1 MATIVK
7 TPSGTWKAII
17 RMKGWPQVIKTL
29 RLKKDVEDWARS
41 TEDEMV
47 RGVYVR
53 RAKSGQTTV
62 EDAID
67 RYLLEITPIKEE
79 STREPEIRRAGI
91 LKKYLGKYS
100 LAALT
105 PEVIAKFRNDRLAGA
120 DRKDK
125 DGKPLPRANDTVR
138 LEMALLGHMYTVAC
152 KEWGIGLPFNPVL
165 SVRRPAPHPG
175 RTRRLTPEEEERLF
189 ALIEKHS
196 NPMLGW
202 IAGIAL
208 ETTMREGSVQKL
220 RIAQVSL
227 KRRTLFLPKTKNR
240 DPQTVPLSR
249 LATELF
255 RRALNHPRRPPDTEL
270 IFFGEPGRDGIRRPY
285 QFLSI
290 WRNIKIEA
298 GLRDLRFHDL
308 RHEAISRLVEAGFSD
323 LEVASISG
331 HKDMKSLKRYTHL
344 RNEKF
349 VERLDSAKRLDSVK
363 RLRSLK
369 RRTKAEPSR
378 PSNGK

>member
-17 RMKGWPQVIKTL
+17 RMKGWPQTIKTL
-29 RLKKDVEDWARS
+29 RLKQDVKDWARD
-41 TEDEMV
+41 TEAEMV
-47 RGVYVR
+47 RGVYVP
-53 RAKSGQTTV
+53 RAKLDQTMV
-62 EDAID
+62 GDAVD
-67 RYLLEITPIKEE
+67 RYLREITPTKEE
-79 STREPEIRRAGI
+79 STRGPEIRRGAI
-91 LKKYLGKYS
+91 LKKHLGKYS
-100 LAALT
+100 MAAVT
-105 PEVIAKFRNDRLAGA
+105 PDVVAKFRDDRLAGA

-125 DGKPLPRANDTVR
+125 NGKPIPRANDTVR
-138 LEMALLGHMYTVAC
+138 LEMALLGHMYEIARE
-152 KEWGIGLPFNPVL
+152 EWRIGMPFNPVY
-165 SVRRPAPHPG
+165 SVRRPAAHPG
-175 RTRRLTPEEEERLF
+175 RTRRLNVEEEERLF
-189 ALIEKHS
+189 ALIERHS

-220 RIAQVSL
+220 RISQVSL
-227 KRRTLFLPKTKNR
+227 KRRTLLLPKTKNR
-240 DPQTVPLSR
+240 DPQTIPLSR

-255 RRALNHPRRPPDTEL
+255 RRALNHPRRPPETDL
-270 IFFGEPGRDGIRRPY
+270 IFFGEPGRDGVRRPY

-298 GLRDLRFHDL
+298 ALRDLRFHDL

-349 VERLDSAKRLDSVK
+349 VERLDSAKRLDSKK

-369 RRTKAEPSR
+369 RRTTVEPCR
-378 PSNGK
+378 PGN

>member
-7 TPSGTWKAII
+7 TPSGTWKALI
-17 RMKGWPQVIKTL
+17 RKKGWPPAIMTF
-29 RLKKDVEDWARS
+29 RLKKDAEDWATN
-41 TEDEMV
+41 TESEMV
-47 RGVYVR
+47 QGVYIR
-53 RAKSGQTTV
+53 RAKSHQVLIG
-62 EDAID
+62 DLID
-67 RYLLEITPIKEE
+67 RYGREITPTKEE
-79 STREPEIRRAGI
+79 STRGPELRRAAI
-91 LKKYLGKYS
+91 LKKHLGKYS

-105 PEVIAKFRNDRLAGA
+105 PEVIAKFRDDRLAGV
-120 DRKDK
+120 DRRDK
-125 DGKPLPRANDTVR
+125 DGNPIPRANDTVR
-138 LEMALLGHMYTVAC
+138 LEMALLGHMFTVAR
-152 KEWGIGLPFNPVL
+152 KEWGAGLPYNPVL
-165 SVRRPAPHPG
+165 SVRRPSPHPG
-175 RTRRLTPEEEERLF
+175 RTRRLSPEEEERLF

-208 ETTMREGSVQKL
+208 ETTMRESSVQKL
-220 RIAQVSL
+220 RISQVSL
-227 KRRTLFLPKTKNR
+227 KQRTLFLPKTKNQ
-240 DPQTVPLSR
+240 DPQTIPLSR

-255 RRALNHPRRPPDTEL
+255 RRAINHPRRPMNTNL
-270 IFFGEPGRDGIRRPY
+270 IFFGEPGRDGVRRPY

-308 RHEAISRLVEAGFSD
+308 RHEAISRLVEAGFTD

-349 VERLDSAKRLDSVK
+349 VERLDSAKRLESAK

-369 RRTKAEPSR
+369 RRTKQPPRPSR
-378 PSNGK
+378 